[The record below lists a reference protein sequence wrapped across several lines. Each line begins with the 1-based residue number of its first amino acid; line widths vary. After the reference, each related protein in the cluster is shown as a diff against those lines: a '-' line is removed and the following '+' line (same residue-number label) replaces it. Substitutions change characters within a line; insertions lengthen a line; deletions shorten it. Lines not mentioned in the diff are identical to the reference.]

1 LNCQRFRD
9 FCGDCRAPGD
19 RHLFAIP

>member
-9 FCGDCRAPGD
+9 FCGDCRAPGG